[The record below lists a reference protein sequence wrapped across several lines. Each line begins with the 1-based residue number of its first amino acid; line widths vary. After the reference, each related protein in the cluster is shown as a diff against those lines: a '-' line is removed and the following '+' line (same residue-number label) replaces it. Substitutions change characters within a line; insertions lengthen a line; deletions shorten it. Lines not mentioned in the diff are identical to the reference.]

1 MYNYTIMP
9 LDEKHIEEI
18 CADVSRQ
25 YRDGIADCA
34 LFMMTL
40 VPEGNPVI
48 DKAKILCEKYALFRE
63 KLESMGISCG
73 ILVQATIGHGY
84 QLDEMFP
91 FEQYVNLSDGKAEYV
106 CCPYDEGFREHFY
119 NQFATIAKQNP
130 KVIMVDDDLRLMF
143 RHGEGCACPIHLA
156 RVNELSGG
164 NYTRE
169 ELRKRIFEDKD
180 KNLLEIFYKTQG
192 EALIGAA
199 KAMRAGIDSVN
210 PAIPGCYC
218 TCGNSAEFGGEIAQI
233 LAGEGN
239 PAIVRINNARYTSA
253 GARNF
258 SPVMYRAARQIAV
271 LKDKADYIL
280 AETDTCP
287 QNRYSTG
294 AYNLHSHFTASI
306 IEGCGG
312 AKHWITRLKA
322 FEPESGEAYRK
333 VLGKYSKFYEAL
345 FEIQSKLKHIG
356 CRIPIHN
363 KPEMKLGWDNS
374 EENAWHSFV
383 LERLGL
389 PLYFS
394 HDFGG
399 ALFMDGSDCDIYTDE
414 ELLEQFK
421 GIVVLSV
428 NMAEKL
434 IERGFGKYI
443 GVDIKTWNGERISGE
458 ELYINGNICS
468 AQIGSKQLIPISDKV
483 EALSSA
489 YHLKNG
495 KERQILF
502 PAVTR
507 FENELGG
514 TVITFCGTPR
524 TAFNY
529 CDAFSFLNESRK
541 KQMASFLSLSGN
553 LPIYYTGDAEML
565 LRAAY
570 TDKKD
575 ELFCAAFNIGLDN
588 LDEITLQVDGMVNSV
603 EQLMPDGKRCP
614 VSIKEADN
622 RITVETRVN
631 VLEPVILFV
640 NLKSL

>member
-9 LDEKHIEEI
+9 LDENHIDEI
-18 CADVSRQ
+18 CADIHRQ
-25 YRDGIADCA
+25 YKDGIANCA
-34 LFMMTL
+34 LFSMTL

-48 DKAKILCEKYALFRE
+48 DKAKILCEKYQLFKE
-63 KLESMGISCG
+63 KLDSMGISCG

-84 QLDEMFP
+84 SLDAMFP
-91 FEQYVNLSDGKAEYV
+91 FEQYVNLSDGKKEYV

-119 NQFATIAKQNP
+119 HQFATIAKQNP
-130 KVIMVDDDLRLMF
+130 QVIMVDDDFRLMF
-143 RHGEGCACPIHLA
+143 RGGEGCACPTHLA

-169 ELRKRIFEDKD
+169 ELRERIFKDKD
-180 KNLLEIFYKTQG
+180 KKLLEIFYKTQG
-192 EALIGAA
+192 ESLIGAA
-199 KAMRAGIDSVN
+199 KAMRAGIDSVD
-210 PAIPGCYC
+210 PTIPGCFC

-253 GARNF
+253 GARDF
-258 SPVMYRAARQIAV
+258 SPIMYRAARQVAV

-312 AKHWITRLKA
+312 AKHWITRLRA

-345 FEIQSKLKHIG
+345 FEIQPKLGHLG
-356 CRIPIHN
+356 CRIPIPN
-363 KPEMKLGWDNS
+363 KPQMKLGWDNS
-374 EENAWHSFV
+374 DENAWHSFV

-389 PLYFS
+389 PIYFS

-399 ALFMDGSDCDIYTDE
+399 ALFMDGSDDEIYTDE

-421 GIVVLSV
+421 GTVILSAK
-428 NMAEKL
+428 MAEKL

-443 GVDIKTWNGERISGE
+443 GVDVKEWTGKRLSGE
-458 ELYINGNICS
+458 IIHINGNPCN
-468 AQIGSKQLIPISDKV
+468 AQIGSKQLIPIDETV
-483 EALSSA
+483 EALSSV
-489 YHLKNG
+489 YHLKDG
-495 KERQILF
+495 KEKVTLF
-502 PAVTR
+502 PGVTR
-507 FENELGG
+507 FKNDLGG
-514 TVITFCGTPR
+514 TVVTFCGTPR

-529 CDAFSFLNESRK
+529 TQAFSFLNESRK
-541 KQMASFLSLSGN
+541 KQIASFLSSSGN
-553 LPIYYTGDAEML
+553 LPVYYTGDAEIL
-565 LRAAY
+565 LRAAK
-570 TDKKD
+570 TQKD
-575 ELFCAAFNIGLDN
+575 NELFCAVFNIGLDN
-588 LDEITLQVDGMVNSV
+588 LDDVTLQVDGTVKSV
-603 EQLMPDGKRCP
+603 ERLMPNGKREQ
-614 VSIKEADN
+614 VNFTFLDDK
-622 RITVETRVN
+622 ITVNTTVN
-631 VLEPVILFV
+631 ILDPVILFIE
-640 NLKSL
+640 L

>member
-9 LDEKHIEEI
+9 LDVEHIDEI
-18 CADVSRQ
+18 CEDINRQ
-25 YRDGIADCA
+25 YKDGIASCA

-48 DKAKILCEKYALFRE
+48 DKAEILCKKYELFQN
-63 KLESMGISCG
+63 KLNSMGISCG

-84 QLDEMFP
+84 PLDELFP
-91 FEQYVNLSDGKAEYV
+91 FQQYVNLSDGKSEYI
-106 CCPYDEGFREHFY
+106 CCPYDEGFREHFF
-119 NQFATIAKQNP
+119 NQFATIAKQKP
-130 KVIMVDDDLRLMF
+130 QVIMVDDDFRLMF
-143 RHGEGCACPIHLA
+143 RGGEGCACPLHLK

-169 ELRKRIFEDKD
+169 ELRERIFKHKD
-180 KNLLEIFYKTQG
+180 KKLLEIYYKTQG
-192 EALIGAA
+192 ESLIEAA
-199 KAMRAGIDSVN
+199 KVMRAGIDSVD
-210 PAIPGCYC
+210 PTIPGSFC
-218 TCGNSAEFGGEIAQI
+218 TCGNSAEFGGEIAKI

-271 LKDKADYIL
+271 LKDKVDYIL

-322 FEPESGEAYRK
+322 FEPESGEAYRR

-345 FEIQSKLKHIG
+345 FEIQPSLKHLG

-363 KPEMKLGWDNS
+363 KAQMKLGWDNS

-383 LERLGL
+383 LERLGF
-389 PLYFS
+389 PIYFS

-399 ALFMDGSDCDIYTDE
+399 AMFMDGSDDEIYTDE
-414 ELLEQFK
+414 ELFEHLK
-421 GIVVLSV
+421 GTVILSAKL
-428 NMAEKL
+428 AEKL
-434 IERGFGKYI
+434 IERGFLKYI
-443 GVDIKTWNGERISGE
+443 GVEVKEWTGDRTSGE
-458 ELYINGNICS
+458 LICINGNICS
-468 AQIGSKQLIPISDKV
+468 TQIGSKQLIPLDDSV
-483 EALSSA
+483 EILSEV

-495 KERQILF
+495 KEKVTLF

-507 FENELGG
+507 FKNELGG
-514 TVITFCGTPR
+514 TIVTFCGTPR

-529 CDAFSFLNESRK
+529 VEAFSFLNESRK
-541 KQMASFLSLSGN
+541 KQISSILSTSGN
-553 LPIYYTGDAEML
+553 LPIFYTGDAEIL

-570 TDKKD
+570 TDNEN

-588 LDEITLQVDGMVNSV
+588 LDEITLQVEGTVTSV

-614 VSIKEADN
+614 VSFKIKGN
-622 RITVETRVN
+622 RITVETKVN
-631 VLEPVILFV
+631 ILEPVILFF
-640 NLKSL
+640 NLNA